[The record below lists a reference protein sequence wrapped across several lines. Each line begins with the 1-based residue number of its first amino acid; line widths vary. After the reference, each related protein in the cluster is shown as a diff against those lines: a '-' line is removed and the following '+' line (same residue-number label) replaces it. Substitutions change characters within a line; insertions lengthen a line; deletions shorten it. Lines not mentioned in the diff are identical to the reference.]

1 MNLSDMSEKDMALAY
16 AKIKLAEEIKAET
29 DKTEAEKQKVDADA
43 KQQELESVKAEI
55 SKYIK

>member
-1 MNLSDMSEKDMALAY
+1 MNISDMSEKDMALAY
-16 AKIKLAEEIKAET
+16 VKIKLAEEVKAEA

>member
-16 AKIKLAEEIKAET
+16 AKIKLAEEIKAEA
-29 DKTEAEKQKVDADA
+29 DKTEAEKQKVDLDA
-43 KQQELESVKAEI
+43 KQQEMESVKAEI